1 MFHSHTPLIDSYIK
15 TELQFIMSG
24 YMTSNCLFGSKHFL
38 AISGDNRLRLWD
50 IVNNKEKRCFVEKQH
65 LSHSYTCFTWGQDI
79 ATNGMS
85 DLGMCA
91 VGTSDG
97 VIIIWDLTRGI
108 VAKTIGTPGS
118 GAAPTD
124 IKFSSDL
131 KTIFACSTD
140 NNMHEYS
147 VATGESMQVIK
158 GFKRGT
164 LRVAV
169 NQKVLAAAR

>member
-1 MFHSHTPLIDSYIK
+1 
-15 TELQFIMSG
+15 MSSRD
-24 YMTSNCLFGSKHFL
+24 MKSSCLFGSKHFL
-38 AISGDNRLRLWD
+38 AITGDNRLRLWD

-65 LSHSYTCFTWGQDI
+65 LSHSYTCFAWGQDV
-79 ATNGMS
+79 ATKGAS

-118 GAAPTD
+118 GPAPTD
-124 IKFSSDL
+124 IQFSYDL
-131 KTIFACSTD
+131 KTIFACSSD
-140 NNMHEYS
+140 NNIYEYS
-147 VATGESMQVIK
+147 VNTGETKQVIK
-158 GFKRGT
+158 GFKKGA
-164 LRVAV
+164 LRLAV